1 MKKLLSMLLLGL
13 ALVATVASA
22 SDDES
27 SSGGDSSPT
36 TASSGDDA
44 TTTAGG
50 GGAADPGEGDEVD
63 DVVITACAKD
73 DTLGF
78 AEATVEVTNNSSKAS
93 SYMIEI
99 AFESEDGSTQVGTG
113 SAFVTGLAAGQKKVE
128 EVTSFEEPGD
138 QPFTC
143 KVSSV
148 DRLAA

>member
-1 MKKLLSMLLLGL
+1 MKKLLSTLLLAL
-13 ALVATVASA
+13 ALVATVGSA
-22 SDDES
+22 SDEED
-27 SSGGDSSPT
+27 SGGSSPT

-44 TTTAGG
+44 TTTAGSD
-50 GGAADPGEGDEVD
+50 GAADPGESDEVD

-128 EVTSFEEPGD
+128 EVTSFDEPGD

-148 DRLAA
+148 ERLAA